1 MVIRCL
7 FLLLISEEHNESDN
21 GTPDII
27 FRVMKNNKKM
37 KAITITALI
46 FCLNI
51 ACSSD
56 ESDLRHWPSGTSP
69 REIGKRITERYL
81 ETPHTQYGNVWSDL
95 HPVQITYPD
104 ACTWLGGLWFASST
118 DDDGLYDKL
127 KDRFAPLFDADK
139 NMLPKPDHVDN
150 NVFGAV
156 PLEFYIQNE
165 KNKYLDL
172 GLLYADSQWSAP
184 DSLPAEAAAW
194 FSKGYTWQTR
204 LWIDDMF
211 MITAVQTQAYRATG
225 DRRYIDM
232 AAREMLLYLDTLQL
246 DNGLFYHSPEAPF
259 CWGRGNGWMAAGMT
273 ELLRAMPA
281 DHPDREKIM
290 SGYMK
295 MMATLLRYQAEDGM
309 WRQVIDDPSFWKETS
324 STAMFTYAFITGV
337 RNGWLDK
344 QSYGSAARRAWLS
357 LVTYIDADDN
367 LTEVCE
373 GTGTS
378 TDRDHYM
385 NRKRITGDLHGQAP
399 LLWCAA
405 ALLR

>member
-1 MVIRCL
+1 
-7 FLLLISEEHNESDN
+7 
-21 GTPDII
+21 
-27 FRVMKNNKKM
+27 M

-281 DHPDREKIM
+281 NHPDREKIM